1 MITKDEDSHEKT
13 DKSTQKQSTH
23 ILPFCNWWWKGKTE
37 FSFCLHSGKYATR
50 GPDT

>member
-23 ILPFCNWWWKGKTE
+23 ILPFCNWWWKGNTE

-50 GPDT
+50 GLDT